1 VEISNGRAKDGAERR
16 KPLDAFIAS
25 ARLRFHA
32 LQVIGVLTQD
42 QASSITRL
50 LECDEKTLSAHD
62 LMFRENII
70 RYLKKEANFVSVF
83 AEMLQID
90 LETEHP
96 GGKSQSGKSA
106 GKSKSPKSKRAPPV
120 AAATPWRRTAKT
132 FLLSLPPI
140 RTYVLLALIAAGA
153 VLLAAYA
160 AFPPG
165 GASPSHKA
173 KATRIVLDADAGALP
188 VPAAAIFP
196 SSIAQVHA
204 DEGPYEAALNTCY
217 DQFKA
222 NRETNANGGLK
233 WSQNGVGYYSECLKR
248 LNP

>member
-1 VEISNGRAKDGAERR
+1 VEIPNGRAKDEAERR
-16 KPLDAFIAS
+16 KLLDALIAS

-42 QASSITRL
+42 QTSSIMRL
-50 LECDEKTLSAHD
+50 LECDKKTLSAHD
-62 LMFRENII
+62 QMFRENII
-70 RYLKKEANFVSVF
+70 RYLKKEASVF
-83 AEMLQID
+83 ADMLQID
-90 LETEHP
+90 LEMEHA
-96 GGKSQSGKSA
+96 GGRSQSDKLA
-106 GKSKSPKSKRAPPV
+106 GKTGCPDSKRYPSV
-120 AAATPWRRTAKT
+120 AAATARRRAAKT
-132 FLLSLPPI
+132 FFLSLPYI
-140 RTYVLLALIAAGA
+140 RPYVLSAGV

-165 GASPSHKA
+165 GESISQKA
-173 KATRIVLDADAGALP
+173 KAKRIVLDADAASALQ

-196 SSIAQVHA
+196 SSVAQAHA

-233 WSQNGVGYYSECLKR
+233 WSQNGAGYYSECLKR